1 MKNIIKNVRNLFR
14 FKKENDAFKERIIGG
29 VKNLSEQEKKIYY
42 KLVRV
47 GNLYSNKYTAYE
59 SDIEE

>member
-29 VKNLSEQEKKIYY
+29 VKNLSEKEKKIYY

>member
-1 MKNIIKNVRNLFR
+1 MIKNVRNLFR
-14 FKKENDAFKERIIGG
+14 FKKENDELKERIIGG

-42 KLVRV
+42 KLIRV
-47 GNLYSNKYTAYE
+47 GNSYSNKYTAYE

>member
-1 MKNIIKNVRNLFR
+1 MIKNVRNLFR
-14 FKKENDAFKERIIGG
+14 FKKENDELKERIIGG

-42 KLVRV
+42 KLIRV

>member
-1 MKNIIKNVRNLFR
+1 MIKNVRNLFR
-14 FKKENDAFKERIIGG
+14 FKKENDELKERIIGG

-42 KLVRV
+42 KLIRV
-47 GNLYSNKYTAYE
+47 GNLCSNKYTAYE